1 MSAPA
6 AIWQTVHPQTNIA
19 FLILSEDVMAEDLM
33 RYDQLAQNALRGVVR
48 DALRK
53 VQKTGLPGDHHF
65 YIAFNTRFPGVIL
78 SERIAARYPREMTV
92 VLQHQ
97 FWNLVVTEELFE
109 VELSFDNIP
118 EKLVVPFNSVKGFLD
133 PSVQFGLQFEVVQA
147 DGQTEGA
154 QKSVA
159 EGKLSLEAGE
169 ESATADGE
177 KPDSESDEAK
187 VVSLDAFRK
196 K

>member
-1 MSAPA
+1 
-6 AIWQTVHPQTNIA
+6 
-19 FLILSEDVMAEDLM
+19 MAEDLM

-53 VQKTGLPGDHHF
+53 VQRTGLPGEHHF
-65 YIAFNTRFPGVIL
+65 YIAFNTKYPGVGL
-78 SERIAARYPREMTV
+78 SPRIAERYPREMTV

-97 FWNLVVTEELFE
+97 YWNLNIYEERFE

-118 EKLVVPFNSVKGFLD
+118 EKLIIPFNAIKGFLD
-133 PSVQFGLQFEVVQA
+133 PAVQFGLQFEVVPIEDEA
-147 DGQTEGA
+147 APKEAAIVDMNG
-154 QKSVA
+154 VA
-159 EGKLSLEAGE
+159 KGE
-169 ESATADGE
+169 PATDDTQGSESA
-177 KPDSESDEAK
+177 EAPAAEQK

>member
-1 MSAPA
+1 
-6 AIWQTVHPQTNIA
+6 
-19 FLILSEDVMAEDLM
+19 MAEDLM

-53 VQKTGLPGDHHF
+53 VQKTGLPGEHHF
-65 YIAFNTRFPGVIL
+65 YIAFNTKYPGVIL
-78 SERIAARYPREMTV
+78 SDRIAERYPREMTV

-97 FWNLVVTEELFE
+97 FWNLIITEDRFE

-118 EKLVVPFNSVKGFLD
+118 EKLVIPFNSIKGFLD
-133 PSVQFGLQFEVVQA
+133 PSVQFGLQFEVVPVEDQE
-147 DGQTEGA
+147 QTDPKRVAPGARVEKSSETPEGA
-154 QKSVA
+154 SSDKNTS
-159 EGKLSLEAGE
+159 EDD
-169 ESATADGE
+169 AT
-177 KPDSESDEAK
+177 PAK

>member
-1 MSAPA
+1 
-6 AIWQTVHPQTNIA
+6 
-19 FLILSEDVMAEDLM
+19 MAEDLM

-53 VQKTGLPGDHHF
+53 VQKVGLPGEHHF
-65 YIAFNTRFPGVIL
+65 YIAFNTRYPGVIL
-78 SERIAARYPREMTV
+78 SDRIAERYPREMTV

-97 FWNLVVTEELFE
+97 FWNLIITEDRFE

-118 EKLVVPFNSVKGFLD
+118 EKLVIPFNAIKGFLD
-133 PSVQFGLQFEVVQA
+133 PSVQFGLQFEVVPVEEQEQPDA
-147 DGQTEGA
+147 KRILPAPRVENISETPEGA
-154 QKSVA
+154 SPDKGNSDD
-159 EGKLSLEAGE
+159 E
-169 ESATADGE
+169 ET
-177 KPDSESDEAK
+177 PAK

>member
-1 MSAPA
+1 
-6 AIWQTVHPQTNIA
+6 
-19 FLILSEDVMAEDLM
+19 MAEDLM

-53 VQKTGLPGDHHF
+53 VQKTGLPGEHHF

-118 EKLVVPFNSVKGFLD
+118 EKLVVPFNAVKGFLD

-147 DGQTEGA
+147 DGQKDGM
-154 QKSVA
+154 QKPVVESKAPVEA
-159 EGKLSLEAGE
+159 EGER
-169 ESATADGE
+169 ATTEDAT
-177 KPDSESDEAK
+177 SESGETK

>member
-1 MSAPA
+1 
-6 AIWQTVHPQTNIA
+6 
-19 FLILSEDVMAEDLM
+19 MAEDLM

-53 VQKTGLPGDHHF
+53 VQRTGLPGDHHF
-65 YIAFNTRFPGVIL
+65 YIAFNTKYPGVGL
-78 SERIAARYPREMTV
+78 SPRIAERYPREMTV

-97 FWNLVVTEELFE
+97 YWNLTILEDRFE

-118 EKLVVPFNSVKGFLD
+118 EKLIVPFNSIKGFLD
-133 PSVQFGLQFEVVQA
+133 PAVQFGLQFEVVPVEGDEAPKEAEIVDMTGKAKGEQA
-147 DGQTEGA
+147 TGETE
-154 QKSVA
+154 S
-159 EGKLSLEAGE
+159 AGE
-169 ESATADGE
+169 EPAATE
-177 KPDSESDEAK
+177 QK

>member
-1 MSAPA
+1 MP
-6 AIWQTVHPQTNIA
+6 
-19 FLILSEDVMAEDLM
+19 EDLM

-53 VQKTGLPGDHHF
+53 VQKTGLPGEHHF
-65 YIAFNTRFPGVIL
+65 YIAFNTKYPGVIL
-78 SERIAARYPREMTV
+78 SDRIAERYPREMTV

-97 FWNLVVTEELFE
+97 FWNLIITDERFE

-118 EKLVVPFNSVKGFLD
+118 EKLVIPFNSIKGFLD
-133 PSVQFGLQFEVVQA
+133 PSVQFGLQFEVVPVEDQELQETKRVPGSRVEKNS
-147 DGQTEGA
+147 DTPEGESSDKGDDNDEGA
-154 QKSVA
+154 DDA
-159 EGKLSLEAGE
+159 P
-169 ESATADGE
+169 T
-177 KPDSESDEAK
+177 K

>member
-1 MSAPA
+1 
-6 AIWQTVHPQTNIA
+6 
-19 FLILSEDVMAEDLM
+19 MAEDLM

-53 VQKTGLPGDHHF
+53 VQKTGLPGEHHF

-97 FWNLVVTEELFE
+97 FWNLVVTDELFE

-118 EKLVVPFNSVKGFLD
+118 EKLVVPFNAVKGFLD

-147 DGQTEGA
+147 DGQKDSA
-154 QKSVA
+154 QKPSVEGKTPSEAEGESSVA
-159 EGKLSLEAGE
+159 
-169 ESATADGE
+169 DGA
-177 KPDSESDEAK
+177 KPESESGEAK